1 MPIPTTTAIVHT
13 RMGMVIRMAIGALI
27 TDMVATTRI
36 IGALTTLTIAT
47 IIDTSLIDD
56 IGSH

>member
-1 MPIPTTTAIVHT
+1 
-13 RMGMVIRMAIGALI
+13 MGMVIRMAIGALI